1 MWIILCAIVT
11 NNQPFRITIM
21 EETVFTGL
29 FFNIYD
35 LIPLFQIITKSGEL
49 SSYRGKQ
56 LQISNCVL
64 SKQVY

>member
-11 NNQPFRITIM
+11 NNQPFRKTIM

-35 LIPLFQIITKSGEL
+35 LIPLFQIITKSVTN
-49 SSYRGKQ
+49 S
-56 LQISNCVL
+56 
-64 SKQVY
+64 

>member
-11 NNQPFRITIM
+11 NNQPFRKTIM

-35 LIPLFQIITKSGEL
+35 LIPLFQIITKSGNY
-49 SSYRGKQ
+49 SGRFA
-56 LQISNCVL
+56 VL
-64 SKQVY
+64 IL